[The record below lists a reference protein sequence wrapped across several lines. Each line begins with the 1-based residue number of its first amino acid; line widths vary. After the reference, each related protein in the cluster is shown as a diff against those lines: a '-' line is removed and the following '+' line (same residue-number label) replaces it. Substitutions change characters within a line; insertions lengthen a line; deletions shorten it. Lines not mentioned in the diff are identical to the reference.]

1 VRTPL
6 VEVILDELTYNKAII
21 SPFLQVFSEPKW
33 KLEIILQY
41 FWKYIAKPSIR
52 TRRSNNLIDDATF
65 NGALKCISN
74 SPSTKGITKKIGLEE
89 TQLLLAHG
97 YKIPRKM

>member
-1 VRTPL
+1 
-6 VEVILDELTYNKAII
+6 
-21 SPFLQVFSEPKW
+21 
-33 KLEIILQY
+33 
-41 FWKYIAKPSIR
+41 
-52 TRRSNNLIDDATF
+52 LIDDATF

-97 YKIPRKM
+97 YKVIFLVLKQHLLLDSLQLQLLCFTALLILLVYLSLD